1 MIHNWVSSNPFY
13 NLNSSGKIFRK
24 FETYF
29 MFSPNYDIILHVKDA
44 LCDAELLSGEYEQ
57 TQNLFSTFY
66 FIID

>member
-1 MIHNWVSSNPFY
+1 
-13 NLNSSGKIFRK
+13 
-24 FETYF
+24 